1 MKNIKLRI
9 VYLILGA
16 ALLLFA
22 LFMLAV
28 NLIIPA
34 HFVREAKKA
43 LISEAQHQNR
53 TIPYTDEEP
62 IYDEGE
68 EEGNFFTPSIVF
80 LELDDGYRPNTWNRD
95 SYHLEKKLLEYC
107 AGRDIALNQCYTFK
121 TDRHHLIFMS
131 VQEEQDDWEKPYA
144 YIMYIDIGP
153 ITRYIV
159 TLNWAFFGVL
169 LAISSVMCLLGFRFG
184 RDIEKEAERQQTFFQ
199 NASHELKTPLMA
211 IQGYAE
217 GIQAGVMDT
226 ASAAEVILAESD
238 RMTEL
243 VDELLDIS
251 KIDMGRQRLALSEMD
266 VRELLY
272 DSIRAVEPA
281 AAASGIAIVPDFPEE
296 PVMVSCDDTRLRR
309 AVTNILS
316 NGVRYAR
323 SQLRLTC
330 RADKRHVTIQ
340 IQDDGDGIAEAD
352 LPHIFD
358 RFYMGKSGKSGI
370 GLALTREII
379 HLHKGTIRAYNG
391 DSGAVFEISIPVS
404 R

>member
-9 VYLILGA
+9 VYLILGS

-22 LFMLAV
+22 LFVLAV
-28 NLIIPA
+28 NVIIPS
-34 HFVREAKKA
+34 HFVTEAKKA
-43 LISEAQHQNR
+43 LLNEAEYQNR
-53 TIPYTDEEP
+53 TVPYT
-62 IYDEGE
+62 YDEPDYDE
-68 EEGNFFTPSIVF
+68 DWEEGYFFTPSIVF
-80 LELDDGYRPNTWNRD
+80 LELEDGYRPNTWNRD
-95 SYHLEKKLLEYC
+95 AYLLEKKLLEYC
-107 AGRDIALNQCYTFK
+107 AGRDITLDQCYTFK
-121 TDRHHLIFMS
+121 TDRHHLIFMFA
-131 VQEEQDDWEKPYA
+131 QEDYGDGEEPYS

-159 TLNWAFFGVL
+159 TLNWVFFAVL

-217 GIQAGVMDT
+217 GIQAGVMD
-226 ASAAEVILAESD
+226 AGSAADVILEESD

-243 VDELLDIS
+243 VEELLDIS
-251 KIDMGRQRLALSEMD
+251 KIDMGRQRLTLSETD
-266 VRELLY
+266 IRELLY
-272 DSIRAVEPA
+272 DGIRAVEPIA
-281 AAASGIAIVPDFPEE
+281 AGGITIVPDFPEE

-323 SQLRLTC
+323 SELRLTC
-330 RADKRHVTIQ
+330 RTDKRNATIR
-340 IQDDGDGIAEAD
+340 IQDDGDGIAEED

-358 RFYMGKSGKSGI
+358 RFYMGRSGKSGI
-370 GLALTREII
+370 GLALTKEII
-379 HLHKGTIRAYNG
+379 HLHRGTIRAYNG
-391 DSGAVFEISIPVS
+391 ETGAVFEITLPTA

>member
-34 HFVREAKKA
+34 HFVSEAKKA
-43 LISEAQHQNR
+43 LISEAQYQNR

-95 SYHLEKKLLEYC
+95 SYRLEKKLLEYC

-121 TDRHHLIFMS
+121 TDKHHLIFMS

-159 TLNWAFFGVL
+159 TLGNEKQPALNFRKVNRFHTGIRTKRRHRKFDRSHLSSPFTSSKICVIISASSKDIFL
-169 LAISSVMCLLGFRFG
+169 PCISS
-184 RDIEKEAERQQTFFQ
+184 
-199 NASHELKTPLMA
+199 
-211 IQGYAE
+211 
-217 GIQAGVMDT
+217 
-226 ASAAEVILAESD
+226 
-238 RMTEL
+238 
-243 VDELLDIS
+243 
-251 KIDMGRQRLALSEMD
+251 
-266 VRELLY
+266 
-272 DSIRAVEPA
+272 
-281 AAASGIAIVPDFPEE
+281 
-296 PVMVSCDDTRLRR
+296 
-309 AVTNILS
+309 
-316 NGVRYAR
+316 
-323 SQLRLTC
+323 
-330 RADKRHVTIQ
+330 
-340 IQDDGDGIAEAD
+340 
-352 LPHIFD
+352 
-358 RFYMGKSGKSGI
+358 
-370 GLALTREII
+370 
-379 HLHKGTIRAYNG
+379 
-391 DSGAVFEISIPVS
+391 
-404 R
+404 

>member
-1 MKNIKLRI
+1 MKNIKQRI

-34 HFVREAKKA
+34 HFVSEAKKA
-43 LISEAQHQNR
+43 LISEAQYQNR
-53 TIPYTDEEP
+53 TIPYTDDEP

-68 EEGNFFTPSIVF
+68 GEGNFFTPSIVF

-95 SYHLEKKLLEYC
+95 TYRLEKKLLEYC

-131 VQEEQDDWEKPYA
+131 AQEDYGDGEEPYS

-159 TLNWAFFGVL
+159 TLNWAFFAVL

-199 NASHELKTPLMA
+199 NASHELKTPLLA

-226 ASAAEVILAESD
+226 GSAAEVILEESD

-243 VDELLDIS
+243 VEELLDIS
-251 KIDMGRQRLALSEMD
+251 KIDMGRQRFALSEMD

-272 DSIRAVEPA
+272 DSIRAVEPTA
-281 AAASGIAIVPDFPEE
+281 AGGIAIVPDFPEE

-323 SQLRLTC
+323 SQLHLTC
-330 RADKRHVTIQ
+330 RTEKRHVTIR
-340 IQDDGDGIAEAD
+340 IQDDGDGIAEED

-370 GLALTREII
+370 GLALTKEII
-379 HLHKGTIRAYNG
+379 HLHKGTIHAYNG
-391 DSGAVFEISIPVS
+391 DSGAVFEITLPMG

>member
-9 VYLILGA
+9 VYLILGS

-22 LFMLAV
+22 LFVLAV
-28 NLIIPA
+28 NVIIPS
-34 HFVREAKKA
+34 HFVTEAKKA
-43 LISEAQHQNR
+43 LLNEAEYQNR
-53 TIPYTDEEP
+53 TVPYT
-62 IYDEGE
+62 YDEPDYDE
-68 EEGNFFTPSIVF
+68 DWEEGYFFTPSIVF
-80 LELDDGYRPNTWNRD
+80 LELEDGYRPNTWNRD
-95 SYHLEKKLLEYC
+95 AYLLEKKLLEYC
-107 AGRDIALNQCYTFK
+107 AGRNITLGQCYTFK

-131 VQEEQDDWEKPYA
+131 VQEDYGDGEESYS

-159 TLNWAFFGVL
+159 TLNWVFFGVL

-226 ASAAEVILAESD
+226 GGAADVILEESD

-243 VDELLDIS
+243 VEELLDIS
-251 KIDMGRQRLALSEMD
+251 KIDMGRQRLTLSETD
-266 VRELLY
+266 IRELLY
-272 DSIRAVEPA
+272 DGIRAVEPIA
-281 AAASGIAIVPDFPEE
+281 AGGIAIVPDFPEE

-330 RADKRHVTIQ
+330 RADNRHVTIR
-340 IQDDGDGIAEAD
+340 IQDDGDGIAEED

-370 GLALTREII
+370 GLALTKEII
-379 HLHKGTIRAYNG
+379 HLHRGTIHAYNG
-391 DSGAVFEISIPVS
+391 ETGAVFEISIPVS